1 MVVHN
6 LYVDTYDY
14 LISTFYSSSPTM
26 NIMGT
31 KPAGI
36 LLNKHIVLQVDV
48 GELFGGEREDGTHYV
63 DKKGY
68 K

>member
-1 MVVHN
+1 
-6 LYVDTYDY
+6 
-14 LISTFYSSSPTM
+14 M